1 MTRTWQTLGL
11 GGFVL
16 AATLAFTSGT
26 SLAIEQSEQGKRE
39 MHEQMRNEMRQL
51 EDKHEQDRRALQDKC
66 KQDVRAMED
75 RHHSEKEVLR
85 QKYVGSKLILL
96 GETLLFEAAVLF
108 LYAGFLLVCAHL
120 FIVYY
125 EEPTLRRLFGASYES
140 YCKSVSRWIPRLP

>member
-51 EDKHEQDRRALQDKC
+51 EDKHEQDRRALHDKC
-66 KQDVRAMED
+66 TQDMRAMED
-75 RHHSEKEVLR
+75 RHHSDKEALR
-85 QKYVGSKLILL
+85 QKYMGSK
-96 GETLLFEAAVLF
+96 
-108 LYAGFLLVCAHL
+108 
-120 FIVYY
+120 
-125 EEPTLRRLFGASYES
+125 
-140 YCKSVSRWIPRLP
+140 K